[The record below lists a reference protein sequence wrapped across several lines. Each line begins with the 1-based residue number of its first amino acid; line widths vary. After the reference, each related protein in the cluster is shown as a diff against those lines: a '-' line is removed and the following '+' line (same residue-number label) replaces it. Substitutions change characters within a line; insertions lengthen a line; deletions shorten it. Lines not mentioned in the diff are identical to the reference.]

1 MSDEPI
7 LRPHERDAWSA
18 VEPPPG
24 FAESVVARV
33 SAPKMKFPWRVAVA
47 LSAAV
52 ALVVLVWVV
61 FDGEPARGSLRAA
74 DRTEISIAD
83 RAVAVAEQGSE
94 LAWESAE
101 ATVVDQRAGNVFYR
115 VERGGPFSVRTRLGT
130 VTVRGTCFRVEVD
143 LLMER
148 RMRSLSRV
156 VSKQSIGAAGVG
168 AALSA
173 AVIVTVYEG
182 EVVVANDRGETVLHA
197 GERSGIAEG
206 RAPSR
211 AEDAAEPVPEVR
223 VLDQAAIERLDLAEL
238 RREHESLQRAHEAR
252 RIELAR
258 LEAQLAR
265 TESAEPVSDERHFFP
280 ASGDDLRRWAENC
293 ELRLDEPPVLGIE
306 PEALGDAREELGM
319 TDDEGRVVE
328 DAIRRVHERFRDE
341 LRALY
346 VEATGD
352 EAGAGSL
359 SPRAMLDEIEDKAT
373 DDGNIYVRISRE
385 RAGLEPAPADTSHAP
400 VNERAVR
407 LYAGLGDELQ
417 RTIAQTLGPDRAY
430 ELRAHKQG
438 WPWGHSRFRGE
449 CAR

>member
-7 LRPHERDAWSA
+7 LEPHERDAWSA
-18 VEPPPG
+18 VDPPPG
-24 FAESVVARV
+24 FADGVVARA
-33 SAPKMKFPWRVAVA
+33 SAPKMRFPWRVAVA

-52 ALVVLVWVV
+52 ALAALVWLV
-61 FDGEPARGSLRAA
+61 FDGAPARGSLRAA
-74 DRTEISIAD
+74 ERTEIAIAD
-83 RAVAVAEQGSE
+83 RAVAVAEEGSE
-94 LAWESAE
+94 LEWESAE

-143 LLMER
+143 
-148 RMRSLSRV
+148 RMRSLARV
-156 VSKQSIGAAGVG
+156 VNKQSITAAGVG
-168 AALSA
+168 AAVSA
-173 AVIVTVYEG
+173 AIVVTVYEG
-182 EVVVANDRGETVLHA
+182 QVVVANDRGETVLHA
-197 GERSGIAEG
+197 GERAGIAEG
-206 RAPSR
+206 RAPGR
-211 AEDAAEPVPEVR
+211 AEDATEPPREVH

-252 RIELAR
+252 RIELER
-258 LEAQLAR
+258 LAAQLAR
-265 TESAEPVSDERHFFP
+265 TEHPEPVSDERHFFP
-280 ASGDDLRRWAENC
+280 ASADDLARWAENC

-306 PEALGDAREELGM
+306 PEGLGEAREELGM
-319 TDDEGRVVE
+319 TEDEGRVVE
-328 DAIRRVHERFRDE
+328 DAIRRVHERFRDQ
-341 LRALY
+341 LRTLY

-373 DDGNIYVRISRE
+373 DDGNVYVRISRE

-417 RTIAQTLGPDRAY
+417 RTIAQTLGPERAY